1 MTEPTKNA
9 ILDTDFISKANI
21 IQSGNSVLADEVLSF
36 PGYRF
41 FCHQKMVEEL
51 GDHGTRP
58 SQEWLAKKIAAGMI
72 DSYSDERIIREMRE
86 QTGNN
91 CFSYYRSF
99 LKNGCDLFH
108 RDFYPSHFEALDR
121 YLESGN
127 LTGKAFLSVLQT
139 CEGTIG
145 HQESYGEIKAFV
157 LSQALKLLKGTD
169 TYIFCSDD
177 FGARQ
182 GFANG
187 ALIPCISILGVF
199 LKMKLMGKSMEE
211 VQPFFHSFVRWC
223 TERENPQTHVRVW
236 EFASGS
242 DKRVRV
248 PISTLLTEI
257 FDGKYQARKDGDL
270 QMVKNENTT
279 A

>member
-1 MTEPTKNA
+1 MTEPIKNA
-9 ILDTDFISKANI
+9 ILDTDFVSKANI
-21 IQSGNSVLADEVLSF
+21 IKPGDSVLADEVLSF

-41 FCHQKMVEEL
+41 FCHQKMIEEL
-51 GDHGTRP
+51 GDHGTRQ
-58 SQEWLAKKIAAGMI
+58 SQEWLAKKIAAGVI
-72 DSYSDERIIREMRE
+72 ECYSDERIIREMQE
-86 QTGNN
+86 QIGNN
-91 CFSYYRSF
+91 CFLYFRSF
-99 LKNGCDLFH
+99 LKNGCNLFH
-108 RDFYPSHFEALDR
+108 RELYRSHFEALDQ

-127 LTGKAFLSVLQT
+127 LTKKAFLSVLQT
-139 CEGTIG
+139 RESSIG
-145 HQESYGEIKAFV
+145 HQESYGEVKAFV
-157 LSQALKLLKGTD
+157 LSQVLKMLKGTE

-187 ALIPCISILGVF
+187 ALIPCISILSVF
-199 LKMKLMGKSMEE
+199 LKMKLIGKSLEE
-211 VQPFFHSFVRWC
+211 VQPFFQSLVRWC

-236 EFASGS
+236 KFASGS

-270 QMVKNENTT
+270 QMVKNENAT

>member
-1 MTEPTKNA
+1 MTEPIKNA
-9 ILDTDFISKANI
+9 ILDTDFVSKANI
-21 IQSGNSVLADEVLSF
+21 IKPGDSVLADEVLSF

-41 FCHQKMVEEL
+41 FCHQKMIEEL
-51 GDHGTRP
+51 GDHGTRQ
-58 SQEWLAKKIAAGMI
+58 SQEWLAKKIAAGVI
-72 DSYSDERIIREMRE
+72 ECYSDERIIREMQE
-86 QTGNN
+86 QIGNN
-91 CFSYYRSF
+91 CFLYFRSF
-99 LKNGCDLFH
+99 LKNGCNLFH
-108 RDFYPSHFEALDR
+108 RELYRSHFEALDQ

-127 LTGKAFLSVLQT
+127 LTKKAFLSVLQT
-139 CEGTIG
+139 R
-145 HQESYGEIKAFV
+145 ESSMSQV
-157 LSQALKLLKGTD
+157 LKMLKGTE

-187 ALIPCISILGVF
+187 ALIPCISILSVF
-199 LKMKLMGKSMEE
+199 LKMKLIGKSLEE
-211 VQPFFHSFVRWC
+211 VQPFFQSLVRWC

-236 EFASGS
+236 KFASGS

-270 QMVKNENTT
+270 QMVKNENAT